1 MSKYLDPKADV
12 TFKKVF
18 GEHKDLL
25 ISLLNA
31 LLPLPEDAQ
40 IESIEYLP
48 TELVPKTPLLK
59 NTIVDVRCSDVN
71 GRTFIV
77 EMQMIWEAYFL
88 KRVLFNSSKS
98 YIRQL
103 KKGETYNDLKPV
115 YALSLVNDEFRKDT
129 DDFYHEYKICDTK
142 NQDQTID
149 DMCFIFIELPKF
161 KAHTFVERR
170 MAVLWLKYL
179 TEINEQTKNAPEDLL
194 ANNDTRK
201 ALDIVEESAYTEA
214 QMNAYNHFWDVVSTE
229 RSFIDSALKR
239 GMKQGFEQGMEKGIE
254 QGMAKGMAKGIEKGK
269 AEGRLENARKLLA
282 VGVSAENIAKATGLT
297 IDEIKSMSN

>member
-1 MSKYLDPKADV
+1 
-12 TFKKVF
+12 
-18 GEHKDLL
+18 
-25 ISLLNA
+25 
-31 LLPLPEDAQ
+31 
-40 IESIEYLP
+40 
-48 TELVPKTPLLK
+48 
-59 NTIVDVRCSDVN
+59 
-71 GRTFIV
+71 
-77 EMQMIWEAYFL
+77 
-88 KRVLFNSSKS
+88 
-98 YIRQL
+98 
-103 KKGETYNDLKPV
+103 
-115 YALSLVNDEFRKDT
+115 
-129 DDFYHEYKICDTK
+129 
-142 NQDQTID
+142 
-149 DMCFIFIELPKF
+149 MCFIFIELPKF

-239 GMKQGFEQGMEKGIE
+239 GMKQGFEQGM
-254 QGMAKGMAKGIEKGK
+254 AKGIEKGK
-269 AEGRLENARKLLA
+269 AEGRLEIARNLLA